1 MKYRMRRRGL
11 GAVILALGLL
21 LQSCL
26 LFGMPA
32 HAADNVFG
40 NTDKLDL
47 SPSEDLIPSHDGSDG
62 LADGY
67 VMDSYHIDVQVKEDN
82 TYEVKETF
90 AAYFTSQKHGLIR
103 TIPTTGTYRRED
115 GSSSSFRARVTDV
128 RANVKSS
135 VERSNGK
142 VRIKMGDAG
151 TYVYGPKT
159 YTISYR
165 YQLGK
170 DTLKGAD
177 EFYYNLI
184 GTSWNT
190 TIGNV
195 SFQITMPKEI
205 TEDQAKSLGFT
216 SGGYGSGRTGD
227 TLYQIKGNTVQGKLM
242 RQLKSNQ
249 GFTVRMTLPEGYY
262 TYPVDYSL
270 FLVIGLALLGIFVA
284 VIFWFIFGNDRKVVE
299 SVQFYPPEGYNS
311 LDVAMAYHGKVSMSD
326 IPSLIPYLAN
336 EGYLIIRDKKR
347 ESGGGL
353 PFSGGLTKNISF
365 ERVSHYK
372 GSNESERLFMQG
384 FFKSGSKVKHSDLKG
399 SFHETCEEILRQENL
414 HSKVKEEN
422 YTNQEFLIDAILLIF
437 VALISFVAIF
447 SGLNAEGASTL
458 ASFISGLIVAAIMS
472 FVAVHVAGLVRIGGI
487 SVGGVSGLSIPAL
500 LWRIASS
507 WIFLVLIFYAGKSF
521 LSSLAGFF
529 NFFTGGLL
537 LRLLVAITATLI
549 IAFFMHFM
557 PKRTSKGD
565 EIYGRILGFR
575 TFLQTAEKDRLQMLV
590 DENPQYF
597 YNIIPFA
604 YVLGVSKVWMDKFK
618 DITMP
623 APSYLAGADRG
634 DAFWDY
640 YYFSSLMN
648 AVNHDIYHASVTLPA
663 SDSSSWGDFGSG
675 SFGGG
680 SGGGFS
686 GGGFGGGGGSSW

>member
-1 MKYRMRRRGL
+1 MKYRTWRGL
-11 GAVILALGLL
+11 GAVLLALGLL
-21 LQSCL
+21 LQVGLSA
-26 LFGMPA
+26 GRPA
-32 HAADNVFG
+32 YAADNVFG

-47 SPSEDLIPSHDGSDG
+47 TPSEDLLPSHDGSDG
-62 LADGY
+62 LAGGY
-67 VMDSYHIDVQVKEDN
+67 VIDSYHVDVQVKEDN
-82 TYEVKETF
+82 TYEVKETIE
-90 AAYFTSQKHGLIR
+90 AYFTSTKHGLIR

-115 GSSSSFRARVTDV
+115 GSSNSFRAKVTDI
-128 RANVKSS
+128 RANVKST

-142 VRIKMGDAG
+142 AKVKIGDAG
-151 TYVYGPKT
+151 SYVYGPKT

-170 DTLKGAD
+170 DTMRGAD
-177 EFYYNLI
+177 ELYFNLI
-184 GTSWNT
+184 GTSWDT

-216 SGGYGSGRTGD
+216 SGGYGSSRTGD
-227 TLYQIKGNTVQGKLM
+227 TLYQIKGNTIQGKLV

-262 TYPVDYSL
+262 VYPVDYSL
-270 FLVIGLALLGIFVA
+270 FLVIGLALLGILAA
-284 VIFWFIFGNDRKVVE
+284 VIFWLLFGNDKRVVE
-299 SVQFYPPEGYNS
+299 SIQFYPPEGYNS

-336 EGYLIIRDKKR
+336 EGYLTIKDKNRKNNGEVPISR
-347 ESGGGL
+347 GIV
-353 PFSGGLTKNISF
+353 KNITF
-365 ERVSHYK
+365 ERVSHYS
-372 GSNESERLFMQG
+372 GSNESERLFMNG
-384 FFKSGSKVKHSDLKG
+384 FFRSGSKVRHSDLAG
-399 SFHETCEEILRQENL
+399 SFHETCEAILKQENL

-422 YTNQEFLIDAILLIF
+422 YTNREFSINAILLIF

-447 SGLNAEGASTL
+447 SGLYSDGASML
-458 ASFISGLIVAAIMS
+458 ACLVSGLIFAAIMS
-472 FVAVHVAGLVRIGGI
+472 FMAIRVAGLTRIGGV

-500 LWRIASS
+500 LWHIASS
-507 WIFLVLIFYAGKSF
+507 WIFLAVIFYAGKQF

-529 NFFTGGLL
+529 TYFTGGLL
-537 LRLLVAITATLI
+537 IRLLAAITATLI

-557 PKRTSKGD
+557 PKRTTKGD

-575 TFLQTAEKDRLQMLV
+575 TFLQTAQKDRLQMLV

-623 APSYLAGADRG
+623 APSYVAGAGSRDP
-634 DAFWDY
+634 FWDY
-640 YYFSSLMN
+640 YYYSSLMD

-663 SDSSSWGDFGSG
+663 SESSWGDSGSG

-686 GGGFGGGGGSSW
+686 GGGSGGGGGSSW